1 MRITGLKRDASSTR
15 KHPALAVFLLLLST
29 TVHGQVYKYQDED
42 GVWHFSDSPPGQ
54 NATDATIAADDSPA
68 MQQQVIIHRLGS
80 DEAPVFEVTN
90 TLPAPIEL
98 AFSAREM
105 QNMRADP
112 PLPLRKVIA
121 SGTREPLTRFEKID
135 PARPWGYA
143 YASRYVLGD
152 PQAQHRS
159 GKPYLPPY
167 PRQKDFAIGQA
178 FDGERS
184 HRQHPLTRYAVDI
197 PMPAQSDI
205 AAARSGHIVE
215 INTGKLAPVRRQQTH
230 YVRVL
235 HQDGTFGLYAHLD
248 PASIRMLPGTPVDRG
263 QVIGQLAASADGE
276 IPHLHFAV
284 QKNTGMKLE
293 SIPFDFTSLEGTP
306 VEPKTDL
313 PLHHPL

>member
-1 MRITGLKRDASSTR
+1 MRITGPKRHASSPCQ
-15 KHPALAVFLLLLST
+15 HPWLAVCLLLLST

-42 GVWHFSDSPPGQ
+42 GTWHFSDNPPEQ
-54 NATDATIAADDSPA
+54 NDTGATAARGSPA
-68 MQQQVIIHRLGS
+68 MEQQQVIVHRLGS
-80 DEAPVFEVTN
+80 EEAPVFEVTN
-90 TLPAPIEL
+90 ALPAPIEL
-98 AFSAREM
+98 EFSAREM

-121 SGTREPLTRFEKID
+121 AGAREPLTRLEKID

-143 YASRYVLGD
+143 YATRYVPGD
-152 PQAQHRS
+152 PQARHRS
-159 GKPYLPPY
+159 GKPYLPPFA
-167 PRQKDFAIGQA
+167 RHKDFAIGQA
-178 FDGERS
+178 FNGERG
-184 HRQHPLTRYAVDI
+184 HQHPLTRYAVDI

-215 INTGKLAPVRRQQTH
+215 INAGKLAPGRRQQTH
-230 YVRVL
+230 YVRIV
-235 HQDGTFGLYAHLD
+235 HRDGTFGLYAHLD
-248 PASIRMLPGTPVDRG
+248 PASVSMQPGTPVDRG
-263 QVIGQLAASADGE
+263 QIIGRLAASADGE
-276 IPHLHFAV
+276 TPHLHFAV

>member
-1 MRITGLKRDASSTR
+1 MRITGHKRHASSPCQ
-15 KHPALAVFLLLLST
+15 HPWLAVCLLLLST

-42 GVWHFSDSPPGQ
+42 GIWHFSDSPPRQ
-54 NATDATIAADDSPA
+54 TNTDPATAANRAPV
-68 MQQQVIIHRLGS
+68 MEQQVIVHRLGS
-80 DEAPVFEVTN
+80 DVAPVFEVTN

-121 SGTREPLTRFEKID
+121 AGAREPLTRFEKID
-135 PARPWGYA
+135 PAQPWGYA
-143 YASRYVLGD
+143 YTTRYVLGD
-152 PQAQHRS
+152 PQARHRS
-159 GKPYLPPY
+159 GKPYLPPF
-167 PRQKDFAIGQA
+167 PRHKDFSLGQA
-178 FDGERS
+178 FDGARS

-215 INTGKLAPVRRQQTH
+215 IKTGKLAPGRRHRTH
-230 YVRVL
+230 YVRIV
-235 HQDGTFGLYAHLD
+235 HRDGTFGLYAHLD
-248 PASIRMLPGTPVDRG
+248 PASIRMLPGTSVDRG
-263 QVIGQLAASADGE
+263 QVIGQLAASAKGE

-293 SIPFDFTSLEGTP
+293 SIPFDFTNLEGAP

-313 PLHHPL
+313 PLQHPL